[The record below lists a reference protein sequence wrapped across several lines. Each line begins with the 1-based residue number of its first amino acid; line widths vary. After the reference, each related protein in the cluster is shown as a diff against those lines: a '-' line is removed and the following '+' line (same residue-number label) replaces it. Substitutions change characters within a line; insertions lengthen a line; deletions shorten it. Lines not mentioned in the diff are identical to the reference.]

1 MAKTIVG
8 VFDDETS
15 AQSAMRELQTAGVA
29 PGHIRL
35 TSNQEATS
43 AKSSDPSWTDRVVGF
58 FESLFEDES
67 DHRHAST
74 YAEAWRRGH
83 FLIVADVDDRL
94 TEKAVEIMNRHG
106 TVDIDRRSEY
116 WKKTGYTGTYDY
128 NAKPYTQE
136 QRAKELAEYSAE
148 TKAVPVV
155 QEELAVG
162 KQIVQR
168 GGVRIHSYVKERPVE
183 ELVRLREERVNVS
196 RRPVNRPAGQADAA
210 FQERTVDVTAQGEEV
225 VAEKRARV
233 VEEVVVGKEV
243 SEREQTVRD
252 TVRRKDVEVEQ
263 IAGENIKGG
272 ANARPS
278 PQDAP
283 RR

>member
-15 AQSAMRELQTAGVA
+15 AQSAVRDLQTAGVA

-43 AKSSDPSWTDRVVGF
+43 AKSAEPSWTDRVVGF
-58 FESLFEDES
+58 FESLFEDEG
-67 DHRHAST
+67 DQRHAST

-83 FLIVADVDDRL
+83 YLVVADVEDKL
-94 TEKAVEIMNRHG
+94 TEKTVEILNRHG
-106 TVDIDRRSEY
+106 TVDIDHRAEH

-136 QRAKELAEYSAE
+136 QRARELSEYGQS
-148 TKAVPVV
+148 TKAIPVV

-183 ELVRLREERVNVS
+183 EVVRLREERVSVN

-233 VEEVVVGKEV
+233 VEEVVVGKDV

-263 IAGENIKGG
+263 VGSESLKG
-272 ANARPS
+272 ANTRPS
-278 PQDAP
+278 PQEAP